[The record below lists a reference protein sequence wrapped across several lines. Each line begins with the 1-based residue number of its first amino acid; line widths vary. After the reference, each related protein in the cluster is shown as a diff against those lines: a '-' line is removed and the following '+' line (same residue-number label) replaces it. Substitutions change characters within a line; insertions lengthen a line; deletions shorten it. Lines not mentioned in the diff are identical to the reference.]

1 VVLFSQAVAVLMK
14 RTMANTPFK
23 RRSQMNEQLSSITN
37 ELFSHNAIEILDGG
51 DTTDALYDALV
62 EKANIVGAN
71 PKSMKG

>member
-1 VVLFSQAVAVLMK
+1 
-14 RTMANTPFK
+14 
-23 RRSQMNEQLSSITN
+23 MNEQLSSITN